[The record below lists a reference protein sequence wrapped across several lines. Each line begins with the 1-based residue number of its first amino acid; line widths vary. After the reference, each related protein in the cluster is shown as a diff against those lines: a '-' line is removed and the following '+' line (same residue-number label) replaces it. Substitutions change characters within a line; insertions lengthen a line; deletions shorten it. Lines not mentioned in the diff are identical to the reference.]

1 MDQLTTWQQ
10 LTAAF
15 SVAFGIAVVGL
26 LVIMGILVKYLIIY
40 FTRSKTIKQISISKG
55 KLGEVGRWV
64 DTVDRRVKRVGIK
77 KLSGLHYALIMVA
90 GIAIS
95 FFLGIYLFKNIVIA
109 VLCSMAIIMCLE
121 QVIITYERNL
131 RDTMSSQMATATRI
145 FAAEYALTP
154 QVERAIGAVARQC
167 PAPLGNVFQRAYNS
181 FMSGRNKD
189 QVFAELASELNF
201 EYGQMFVH
209 LLRMARN
216 NTALTPMFNEL
227 VARVTAHES
236 LAHENRQQVT
246 GERNLSIVMLLSP
259 IPVYLIVRKMV
270 PESYIFLTD
279 TVAGKLII
287 CLIFLNV
294 ILWAIL
300 SRATE
305 GVDNI

>member
-1 MDQLTTWQQ
+1 MDQLTWQHM
-10 LTAAF
+10 AGAF
-15 SVAFGIAVVGL
+15 SIAIGFIAIGL
-26 LVIMGILVKYLIIY
+26 LAILVILVNQMDNSIKKN
-40 FTRSKTIKQISISKG
+40 KTIERLSTPQG
-55 KLGEVGRWV
+55 KLGDVRRWV
-64 DTVDRRVKRVGIK
+64 DTVDMRIKRVGIK
-77 KLSGLHYALIMVA
+77 KISGLHYALVMMV
-90 GIAIS
+90 GLAIS
-95 FFLGIYLFKNIVIA
+95 FFVGIYLFKNIIIA

-131 RDTMSSQMATATRI
+131 RDTMASQMATAARI

-167 PAPLGNVFQRAYNS
+167 PAPLGNAFQRAYNS

-189 QVFAELASELNF
+189 HVFAELAAELNF

-209 LLRMARN
+209 LLRMARSN
-216 NTALTPMFNEL
+216 SALAPMFNDL
-227 VARVTAHES
+227 VTRITAHES

-279 TVAGKLII
+279 TVVGKLII